1 VGANE
6 HREFGNRELTIG
18 SAQPTKE
25 NYMLRTLT
33 DEEEGF
39 RAEVAGWLRANVPSN
54 LRHTTFR
61 PLPRDCMPWYRQLYQ
76 RGWIAP
82 HWPREFGGM
91 AATPVEE
98 VILMEELA
106 RAGSPDIP
114 GQGLNHIG
122 PILIKCGTP
131 QQQAR
136 HLPAILCGDAV
147 WCQGYSEPGSGSDL
161 ASLRTRAVIDG
172 NELVISGH
180 KIWTTWGHHADWMFA
195 LVRTADGAARQ
206 HGITFVLIDLKS
218 PGISRRPIRT
228 IAGDDEFCEVFLDAV
243 RVPMENVVGEIDRGW
258 AVATALLSEER
269 LRIGAPI
276 LAQRAVERLRRLVRA
291 SPPCQRNDE
300 ALAQAEMEA
309 ETLTASYLA
318 LAEAEHRGGAA
329 DSSYLK
335 ILATETVQSILDL
348 LQQVAGEAASLRHA
362 APSEYGL
369 LDYSEMFL
377 QSRRLTIYGGTNEVQ
392 RNLIAAK
399 VIGLPPMAGAP
410 ARRKE

>member
-1 VGANE
+1 
-6 HREFGNRELTIG
+6 
-18 SAQPTKE
+18 
-25 NYMLRTLT
+25 MLRALT
-33 DEEEGF
+33 EEEESF

-61 PLPRDCMPWYRQLYQ
+61 ALPRDCMPWYRQLYQ

-91 AATPVEE
+91 AATPVQE
-98 VILMEELA
+98 VILLEEMA
-106 RAGSPDIP
+106 RAGAPDIP
-114 GQGLNHIG
+114 SQGLNHIG
-122 PILIKCGTP
+122 PIIIKCGTP
-131 QQQAR
+131 AQRER
-136 HLPAILCGDAV
+136 HLPAILSGAAV

-195 LVRTADGAARQ
+195 LVRTSDGPVRQ
-206 HGITFVLIDLKS
+206 QGITFVLIDLKS

-228 IAGDDEFCEVFLDAV
+228 IAGDDEFCEVFLDSV

-258 AVATALLSEER
+258 TVATTLLTEER
-269 LRIGAPI
+269 LRIGAPG
-276 LAQRAVERLRRLVRA
+276 LALKALERLRRLVR
-291 SPPCQRNDE
+291 SLPPDPRNIE
-300 ALAQAEMEA
+300 ALAQAEMET
-309 ETLTASYLA
+309 ETLTASFLA
-318 LAEAEHRGGAA
+318 LAEAEHSGGTA

-348 LQQVAGEAASLRHA
+348 LQQVAGEAAPLRHA
-362 APSEYGL
+362 VPSEHGL

-377 QSRRLTIYGGTNEVQ
+377 QSRRLTIYGGSNEVQ

-410 ARRKE
+410 PRRRE